1 MTMTRSGVREVL
13 AVLPTWR
20 ASALFVTAWVAVV
33 LLNVVAKTS
42 GALFGALGGY
52 LLAGPV
58 GGVVGLLIG
67 SATHDREL
75 FSLISS
81 LVQDGADRLGR
92 SVMKAAA
99 TVADELTETGHPLAG
114 TAVRP

>member
-1 MTMTRSGVREVL
+1 MTMTRSGVREAL
-13 AVLPTWR
+13 AMLPTWR
-20 ASALFVTAWVAVV
+20 SSALLVAAWVAVL
-33 LLNVVAKTS
+33 LLNLVAQTS

-52 LLAGPV
+52 LLGGPL

-75 FSLISS
+75 FALLSG

-92 SVMKAAA
+92 AVMKAAA
-99 TVADELTETGHPLAG
+99 EVAEAVEAERLLAG
-114 TAVRP
+114 AEVRG